1 MPVETRAASDGI
13 SAGAELKPVTS
24 LEFDAVI
31 SMEGGSSIGVA
42 VAGRVEVSGGVA
54 SANSVVEFA
63 ECGPPVEGSMS
74 AAFCRTLLLRT
85 RALERLEP
93 PFSGFR
99 GATWGAAGEVSFE
112 A

>member
-24 LEFDAVI
+24 LEFDDVI

-42 VAGRVEVSGGVA
+42 VAVEVSGGVA

-74 AAFCRTLLLRT
+74 AAFCRTFLLRT
-85 RALERLEP
+85 RALKRLEP